1 MKELSSKPTSIPRK
15 LLLYALFALLVL
27 AAVGCR
33 RSTPFP
39 PDTVPRFAQTVAE
52 FTFKVGQPVSLIL
65 PAAAGGQEPLVYRL
79 EQVPPGL
86 AFDAATRTLSG
97 MPTTPGTY
105 RLPYQV
111 VDVDGDQDTQTII
124 VAVPVTDCEEWNSGT
139 FFETA
144 TLERVTDC
152 LWAGAEVNARDRRRN
167 TPLHFAASATD
178 DPLIVAALLEA
189 GADLRARNV
198 DGAEPL
204 HGAANNENPD
214 ITESLLAAGA
224 DVHARTYSRRT
235 ALHWAARNN
244 DNPTVIELLTAAGAD
259 VRAADNFG
267 ETPLHRAAQYTDN
280 PAVIGALLEAG
291 SELQAEHRLGGSPLH
306 IGAAFNPNPEI
317 ISTLLDAGADLE
329 ARNSENF
336 TPLHSAAA
344 FNRNPAVVALLL

>member
-124 VAVPVTDCEEWNSGT
+124 VAVPVTDCEEWNTGT
-139 FFETA
+139 FFATA

-189 GADLRARNV
+189 GADLRARNRRR
-198 DGAEPL
+198 GRSPAWCREQR
-204 HGAANNENPD
+204 
-214 ITESLLAAGA
+214 ESCCPRILAGGWCGGLRAHPFPP
-224 DVHARTYSRRT
+224 HAVALGCSKQPQSGRCRNARRCGCERDRSGQ
-235 ALHWAARNN
+235 LPRN
-244 DNPTVIELLTAAGAD
+244 TAA
-259 VRAADNFG
+259 
-267 ETPLHRAAQYTDN
+267 
-280 PAVIGALLEAG
+280 
-291 SELQAEHRLGGSPLH
+291 
-306 IGAAFNPNPEI
+306 
-317 ISTLLDAGADLE
+317 
-329 ARNSENF
+329 
-336 TPLHSAAA
+336 
-344 FNRNPAVVALLL
+344 

>member
-1 MKELSSKPTSIPRK
+1 M
-15 LLLYALFALLVL
+15 LLYALFALLVL

-86 AFDAATRTLSG
+86 AFDGATRTLSG

-124 VAVPVTDCEEWNSGT
+124 VAVPATDCEEWNTGT
-139 FFETA
+139 FFATA

-178 DPLIVAALLEA
+178 DPLIVAALLI
-189 GADLRARNV
+189 V
-198 DGAEPL
+198 
-204 HGAANNENPD
+204 
-214 ITESLLAAGA
+214 
-224 DVHARTYSRRT
+224 
-235 ALHWAARNN
+235 
-244 DNPTVIELLTAAGAD
+244 
-259 VRAADNFG
+259 
-267 ETPLHRAAQYTDN
+267 
-280 PAVIGALLEAG
+280 ALLEAG
-291 SELQAEHRLGGSPLH
+291 AE
-306 IGAAFNPNPEI
+306 
-317 ISTLLDAGADLE
+317 LE
-329 ARNSENF
+329 ARNLLGR

-344 FNRNPAVVALLL
+344 NSDYPAIVGALVEAGAAVNATDRRGRTPLDLARDPETIALLRAAGAACGEGSVFSDGRCRRE

>member
-1 MKELSSKPTSIPRK
+1 M
-15 LLLYALFALLVL
+15 
-27 AAVGCR
+27 
-33 RSTPFP
+33 
-39 PDTVPRFAQTVAE
+39 
-52 FTFKVGQPVSLIL
+52 GQPVSLIL

-86 AFDAATRTLSG
+86 AFDGATRTLSG

-124 VAVPVTDCEEWNSGT
+124 VAVPVTDCEEWNTGT
-139 FFETA
+139 FFATA

-152 LWAGAEVNARDRRRN
+152 LW
-167 TPLHFAASATD
+167 LHFAASATD

-214 ITESLLAAGA
+214 ITESLAA
-224 DVHARTYSRRT
+224 VPMFTRTPIPAHGVALGCSKQRQSNRHRVAHGRRCGR
-235 ALHWAARNN
+235 AGSGLRLRC
-244 DNPTVIELLTAAGAD
+244 IELLS
-259 VRAADNFG
+259 
-267 ETPLHRAAQYTDN
+267 TPR
-280 PAVIGALLEAG
+280 GALLEAG

-317 ISTLLDAGADLE
+317 ISTLL
-329 ARNSENF
+329 RNSENF

-344 FNRNPAVVALLL
+344 FNRNPAVGRRPVQTLMAPRGRLHAAAVFTRSEPNWRREIMAVLRHEPAGRISALRRSRRAATSRR